1 MNELKEIY
9 ERITLLRQKG
19 VKMKEI
25 AEQTHL
31 TPSVLS
37 AMYSTV
43 FPTYFK
49 NLEKG
54 MDDREA
60 LDNALIW
67 VNNLSKKKLLSL
79 LPQIKKEL
87 FEIEVVVKEKPGSV
101 NPFLE
106 SMEQNIRSSVN
117 NISNYCGIYTSY
129 SIASNSNALKIEPY
143 FIAPA
148 ENGSYVEVGHINA
161 HGSTHWGLAMMN
173 SLSHLYICFNESQPP
188 LLSLFNICL
197 KIPMYDRPPFLRGV
211 YTCFDY
217 NFNPI
222 ARRILFVK
230 QTEHTLR
237 EDFLT
242 QKGELKSYEELNE
255 TERLYYNYTC
265 QEGDVIRMC
274 NIPTPRMTSDDLV
287 QEKKILKILNEE

>member
-67 VNNLSKKKLLSL
+67 VNNLSKKNCSACCRKSRR
-79 LPQIKKEL
+79 
-87 FEIEVVVKEKPGSV
+87 
-101 NPFLE
+101 N
-106 SMEQNIRSSVN
+106 SS
-117 NISNYCGIYTSY
+117 
-129 SIASNSNALKIEPY
+129 
-143 FIAPA
+143 
-148 ENGSYVEVGHINA
+148 
-161 HGSTHWGLAMMN
+161 
-173 SLSHLYICFNESQPP
+173 
-188 LLSLFNICL
+188 
-197 KIPMYDRPPFLRGV
+197 
-211 YTCFDY
+211 
-217 NFNPI
+217 
-222 ARRILFVK
+222 
-230 QTEHTLR
+230 
-237 EDFLT
+237 
-242 QKGELKSYEELNE
+242 KSK
-255 TERLYYNYTC
+255 
-265 QEGDVIRMC
+265 
-274 NIPTPRMTSDDLV
+274 SW
-287 QEKKILKILNEE
+287 